1 MRIGIVVAAVEHGVA
16 AAAVGTTLLAPLAGL
31 VAAAV
36 GTTLLAPLAGL
47 VAGLE
52 LLVADEA
59 ILVVVSNTLPSI
71 KHEIS

>member
-1 MRIGIVVAAVEHGVA
+1 VRIGIVV

-31 VAAAV
+31 VAAAAV

-71 KHEIS
+71 KHEVI

>member
-1 MRIGIVVAAVEHGVA
+1 MRIGIVVAAVAVAAVEHG
-16 AAAVGTTLLAPLAGL
+16 

-71 KHEIS
+71 KHEVS